1 MSTYNDYFNSI
12 KSEKEISEISE
23 SIVSVRKKQ
32 IPVFK
37 RLSVGLAASLTALGA
52 SVTAYAAANNWD
64 FSAILD
70 SWFGGKTALLD
81 DCLSDV
87 ITENTVD
94 EMENVDISIRG
105 AVCDNGI
112 TTFFFDIERTDG
124 NNFNTNPIPRYDYY
138 GNPMLD
144 CNNEQYSDS
153 PNFEFDGDI
162 SFYDNEGNTYRTASF
177 IEYIV
182 KDEDPVD
189 NKLTI
194 AAVLHDSDDIYDCL
208 INSENRIKAS
218 ILFNGIKIS
227 HFEPLNEDG
236 DSVEA
241 VDECIEGKWC
251 TTAYFDYSGVNSK
264 TIAVDRN
271 VNMSFANNT
280 YKEDDIRICE
290 DTIDLKEITA
300 SNISLMLK
308 FEFNKTTE
316 CYYPVIDPE
325 EGIGKLYMKDGSC
338 FTVGGD
344 KTIPHYYICENKF
357 SCRAEKIAI
366 ADCNVMYMLSE
377 PIDVNEIDYIEIS
390 GENFKF

>member
-12 KSEKEISEISE
+12 KSEKDISEISE
-23 SIVSVRKKQ
+23 SIVSARKKQ
-32 IPVFK
+32 IPIFK
-37 RLSVGLAASLTALGA
+37 RFSVALAAALTAFGA

-64 FSAILD
+64 LGAILD
-70 SWFGGKTALLD
+70 SWFGGKTMLLD
-81 DCLSDV
+81 DCLSEV
-87 ITENTVD
+87 ITENMVD

-124 NNFNTNPIPRYDYY
+124 KNFNTNPIPRYDYY

-144 CNNEQYSDS
+144 SNNEQYFDS
-153 PNFEFDGDI
+153 PKFEFYGDI
-162 SFYDNEGNTYRTASF
+162 SFYDNEDKTYRTTSF

-182 KDEDPVD
+182 KDEDPMD
-189 NKLTI
+189 NKLSI
-194 AAVLHDSDDIYDCL
+194 AAVLHDSDDIYDYL
-208 INSENRIKAS
+208 INSENKIKAS

-236 DSVEA
+236 DFVET
-241 VDECIEGKWC
+241 VDEYIEGKWC
-251 TTAYFDYSGVNSK
+251 TTAYFDYSNVKSK
-264 TIAVDRN
+264 TITVDRN
-271 VNMSFANNT
+271 VNMPFTNNT
-280 YKEDDIRICE
+280 YNIGEIKTCE
-290 DTIDLKEITA
+290 GTVDLKEITA

-308 FEFNKTTE
+308 FEFNQTTE

-338 FTVGGD
+338 YTIGGD

-357 SCRAEKIAI
+357 SGRTEKI
-366 ADCNVMYMLSE
+366 ADCNVRYMLSE

-390 GENFKF
+390 GVNFKF